1 MHHLPIPSA
10 RIAGVLLG
18 AALLLGACSA
28 SGSTSA
34 PSAAASGS
42 AASSGAAASG
52 SAGSGAGGASATII
66 DNAFQPT
73 SITVKAGSTVTW
85 KNTGSGT
92 HTVTAGDGSF
102 DSGQVAAGSSFQHTF
117 ATAGTFAYHCTI
129 HSSMTGT
136 VVVTP

>member
-10 RIAGVLLG
+10 RIAGVLVG

-34 PSAAASGS
+34 PSAAAS
-42 AASSGAAASG
+42 AAATPSGAAASG
-52 SAGSGAGGASATII
+52 SSGSGGASASII
-66 DNAFQPT
+66 DFGFQPA

-85 KNTGSGT
+85 KNTGSVT

-117 ATAGTFAYHCTI
+117 TTAGTFAYHCTI